1 LAAPVDF
8 PAGSGTSAPAV
19 APRAAPPRAAIVSPL
34 VDGLC
39 AGGLSLLLLVPLLL
53 TGRGDLLLVSLGV
66 QAWLT
71 ALVNMPH
78 FLASYRMVY
87 RSRASVRAHPWA
99 ALYVPAILLVCCVG
113 AVIAS
118 RSTDVPISALM
129 TIQNAYLAW
138 HYTGQA
144 WGMMAAYSFLDGS
157 SFNPLE
163 RKLIRSGLYILLV
176 WHVVWFFHFA
186 YETLPLAPLYEIVTL
201 AMAGALALGVTG
213 FALHKARTGRFPSAR
228 ALIPWLAIFAWY
240 AAMARWGLPALFVVQ
255 IAHALQ
261 YLIFPVRV
269 EMNRTRRG
277 EFGEPSRRRVVGHM
291 AAYLV
296 LLLLA
301 SIVAAILFPLG
312 AMAVVTSWLG
322 SRPGQVVG
330 FAILAFLNIHHYFT
344 DGVVWKLRNPA
355 VREDLFGHLPKPAPV
370 PVRVAAVAASPRR
383 QRRAR

>member
-1 LAAPVDF
+1 MV
-8 PAGSGTSAPAV
+8 
-19 APRAAPPRAAIVSPL
+19 
-34 VDGLC
+34 
-39 AGGLSLLLLVPLLL
+39 LVPLLL
-53 TGRGDLLLVSLGV
+53 TGRGDLILVSLGV

-87 RSRASVRAHPWA
+87 RSRSSVRAHPWA
-99 ALYVPAILLVCCVG
+99 ALYVPALLSLCCVA

-186 YETLPLAPLYEIVTL
+186 YETLPLSPLYDVVTL
-201 AMAGALALGVTG
+201 AMAGALALGIAG

-228 ALIPWLAIFAWY
+228 ALIPWLAIFVWY

-261 YLIFPVRV
+261 YLIFPMRV

-277 EFGEPSRRRVVGHM
+277 EFGEPSRKRVVGHM
-291 AAYLV
+291 AAYLM

-322 SRPGQVVG
+322 SRPGEVVG

-370 PVRVAAVAASPRR
+370 AAPVGAVRSAPRR
-383 QRRAR
+383 RRAR

>member
-1 LAAPVDF
+1 VTAPAA
-8 PAGSGTSAPAV
+8 SSTSATTV
-19 APRAAPPRAAIVSPL
+19 LSTPPRPAIISPV
-34 VDGLC
+34 VDALC
-39 AGGLSLLLLVPLLL
+39 AGGLSLLILVPLLL
-53 TGRGDLLLVSLGV
+53 TGRGDLLLVSVGV

-87 RSRASVRAHPWA
+87 RTRASVREHPWA
-99 ALYVPAILLVCCVG
+99 AVYVPIVLFLCCIG

-118 RSTDVPISALM
+118 RRTDVPISALL

-144 WGMMAAYSFLDGS
+144 WGMTATYAYLDGC
-157 SFNPLE
+157 SFNALE
-163 RKLIRSGLYILLV
+163 RRLVRGALYILLV
-176 WHVVWFFHFA
+176 WHVVWFFHLA
-186 YETLPLAPLYEIVTL
+186 YENLGLTPLYEAVTL
-201 AMAGALALGVTG
+201 AMAVALALGVAG
-213 FALHKARTGRFPSAR
+213 FTLHKARTGRFPPLR
-228 ALIPWLAIFAWY
+228 ALIPWVAIFVWY

-277 EFGEPSRRRVVGHM
+277 AASRERVIRHM

-296 LLLLA
+296 VLLGA
-301 SIVAAILFPLG
+301 SIVAAVLLPMG
-312 AMAVVTSWLG
+312 AMAVVTNWLG
-322 SRPGQVVG
+322 SRPGQVTG

-344 DGVVWKLRNPA
+344 DGVVWKLRNPV
-355 VREDLFGHLPKPAPV
+355 VREDLFGHLPKAAAVPAP
-370 PVRVAAVAASPRR
+370 AAAKPAVRR